1 MGQVTLK
8 IENIY
13 LCFLLKSVL
22 YPWEAPWQPL
32 DQCPAYS
39 KPFSLQ
45 QRAVICSL
53 FRVVFTRCLAVLSGT
68 QTKGEDPKGPH
79 QLLTGGAGRGQGPGR
94 SGGVGHVLEPASPSS
109 LVSEHCC
116 WCCTSH
122 VCLGTSSALGRGAV
136 INHPIRREP
145 FPSAPLCQH
154 ILLCCLFFLV
164 ESSSYKWYLCNLA
177 RMF

>member
-1 MGQVTLK
+1 MAAFGSVPCLFK
-8 IENIY
+8 A
-13 LCFLLKSVL
+13 LLLAAKGCHLQLVSGGFYSVL
-22 YPWEAPWQPL
+22 GCALWNADKRRGPKRTSAASHRGCRERAGPWQ
-32 DQCPAYS
+32 D
-39 KPFSLQ
+39 
-45 QRAVICSL
+45 
-53 FRVVFTRCLAVLSGT
+53 G
-68 QTKGEDPKGPH
+68 
-79 QLLTGGAGRGQGPGR
+79 GRGACPG
-94 SGGVGHVLEPASPSS
+94 PASPPS

-116 WCCTSH
+116 WCCPSH